1 MNLMQVRQYFFL
13 NKIKQNRVIN
23 KGTYFRYLFTLITI
37 LLNKNNRAVCM
48 LAKSVLR
55 SLRLCFNQ
63 EKDSKE
69 RELERE
75 RERER
80 ERQQKIKFT
89 DVGMNEEKE
98 GEIKSVRLQQL
109 RLCFLSFVAI
119 KQSTD

>member
-1 MNLMQVRQYFFL
+1 MQVRQYFFS
-13 NKIKQNRVIN
+13 NEMKQNTIID

-69 RELERE
+69 RERE

-80 ERQQKIKFT
+80 E
-89 DVGMNEEKE
+89 KE
-98 GEIKSVRLQQL
+98 RDSKR
-109 RLCFLSFVAI
+109 
-119 KQSTD
+119 